1 MKQLLFC
8 LALTTAMCAQV
19 SVPAIV
25 IDNSGHAVH
34 SLQKSDFSV
43 RCDKAATFDS
53 VEEVAPVSLNG
64 FSDPTPVFILYD
76 AVSVPAPTEGQVSNM
91 LLEYLRRATAERL
104 PVTLLVNQGGGVVK
118 IIHDLSTDPSILGA
132 AIPRIASKD
141 PQPNSDSADPNFDQ
155 KVKQETER
163 LNELTHFTTHRR
175 FGPLE
180 LQQLAALQ
188 AIGTMLQR
196 SSKRKLL
203 VWITASFAVTMGS
216 DEILHPKSGAFVGNY
231 QSELVATYQG
241 TMEVLNKARVSVYPI
256 QILPPS
262 GAWYGLDGVMGFD
275 GIAKSTGGRVLDR
288 YRDANDFAAS
298 MADLR
303 KHVDSYYALSFSTQ
317 PQKRSW
323 VSTTIKVSRPDTKV
337 FAPNGFIAGQ

>member
-1 MKQLLFC
+1 
-8 LALTTAMCAQV
+8 
-19 SVPAIV
+19 
-25 IDNSGHAVH
+25 
-34 SLQKSDFSV
+34 
-43 RCDKAATFDS
+43 
-53 VEEVAPVSLNG
+53 
-64 FSDPTPVFILYD
+64 
-76 AVSVPAPTEGQVSNM
+76 M
-91 LLEYLRRATAERL
+91 LLEYLRRAAAERL

-118 IIHDLSTDPSILGA
+118 IIHDLSTDPTVLAA
-132 AIPRIASKD
+132 AIAQVTAKEAP
-141 PQPNSDSADPNFDQ
+141 PNPGSADPNFET

-163 LNELTHFTTHRR
+163 LSELTHFTTHRR

-180 LQQLAALQ
+180 LQQLTALQ

-203 VWITASFAVTMGS
+203 IWITASFAVTTGS

-241 TMEVLNKARVSVYPI
+241 TMDVLNKARLSVYPI

-262 GAWYGLDGVMGFD
+262 GAWYGLDAVVGFE

-288 YRDANDFAAS
+288 YRDANDFATS

-317 PQKRSW
+317 SQKRSW
-323 VSTTIKVSRPDTKV
+323 VSATIKVSRPDTKV